1 MSQRTLVLLKP
12 DAVRRGLVG
21 NILSRFEAKGL
32 SIVAMELRTID
43 AAKADEHYAEHVE
56 KDFYPPLRDFVTS
69 GPLVAA
75 VLEGDEAIDVVRAIN
90 GATDGRK
97 AAPGTIR
104 GDLSLSNRENLVH
117 GSDSAESAER
127 EIKIWFPDLGA
138 SPARRV
144 DPAPVAAA
152 LARLKWA
159 ITARSRQE
167 NLSLSP
173 TLQLRVLCAVTRT
186 GVSVSSVFN
195 LACRYRPILGQGR
208 TALPNSPFG
217 WLVQGRPESVLLA
230 TSVGLS
236 STCRGTSWEGRGSVQ
251 APTRHTHQG

>member
-43 AAKADEHYAEHVE
+43 ASKADEHYAEHVE
-56 KDFYPPLRDFVTS
+56 KAFYPPLRDFVTS
-69 GPLVAA
+69 GSLVAC
-75 VLEGDEAIDVVRAIN
+75 VLEGDEAIEVVRALN

-127 EIKIWFPDLGA
+127 EIKIWFP
-138 SPARRV
+138 
-144 DPAPVAAA
+144 
-152 LARLKWA
+152 
-159 ITARSRQE
+159 
-167 NLSLSP
+167 
-173 TLQLRVLCAVTRT
+173 
-186 GVSVSSVFN
+186 
-195 LACRYRPILGQGR
+195 
-208 TALPNSPFG
+208 
-217 WLVQGRPESVLLA
+217 
-230 TSVGLS
+230 GL
-236 STCRGTSWEGRGSVQ
+236 
-251 APTRHTHQG
+251 